1 MSQRFMD
8 EEIHDKVNSNDDDDD
23 KEKKKKRKF

>member
-8 EEIHDKVNSNDDDDD
+8 EEIHDKVNSNDDDDG